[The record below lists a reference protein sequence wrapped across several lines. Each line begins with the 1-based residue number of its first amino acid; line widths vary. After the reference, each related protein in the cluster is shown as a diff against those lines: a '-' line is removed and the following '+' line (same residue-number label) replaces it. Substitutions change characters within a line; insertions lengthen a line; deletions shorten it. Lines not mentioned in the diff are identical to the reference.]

1 LEIKIKEEAIMKT
14 FKVSLLL
21 VFVGLS
27 GCAFNVAKDILVD
40 GIESDHQNITC
51 YPVPFNTY
59 QSIYVLDTEVND
71 SLNVKRKIQSSFTQ
85 KGFNV
90 LSREEDITKAEFFLT
105 FSYVPMIG
113 KYWTK
118 GAYDRYKYFPTFESF
133 EAELYNSKTAQTV
146 ATINYSQKGG
156 DNESIGVILRKFTSR
171 LYKEYHVFYLRQN

>member
-1 LEIKIKEEAIMKT
+1 M
-14 FKVSLLL
+14 
-21 VFVGLS
+21 
-27 GCAFNVAKDILVD
+27 
-40 GIESDHQNITC
+40 
-51 YPVPFNTY
+51 
-59 QSIYVLDTEVND
+59 
-71 SLNVKRKIQSSFTQ
+71 R
-85 KGFNV
+85 
-90 LSREEDITKAEFFLT
+90 
-105 FSYVPMIG
+105 G